1 MLIFLSFVAGV
12 VALGLC
18 SPLQTQEPFKA
29 NANADIPFGVGW
41 VDPRIN
47 GGRLLDV
54 RCTRSSSS
62 GGSLR
67 LTTYRYRYWKIV
79 SKKYGEPL
87 NVIISGR
94 SDPYILTDE
103 GFLEYTKSI
112 GFSSECLGLHY
123 GHIHEANLG
132 DGNGRTKEQLLARQH
147 YFPVWGTCWESLAGG
162 NHFRAWKQNGTWANT
177 GAWFLAAS
185 KEKSS
190 SKNHMIIPDGYNI
203 GRDYLVS
210 QATTPPGTRWKG
222 KWWLAKVDWHD
233 GLIEAGKEGA

>member
-1 MLIFLSFVAGV
+1 MLTFLFFFVA
-12 VALGLC
+12 ALGVLRALC
-18 SPLQTQEPFKA
+18 SPFHHHRAQEPL
-29 NANADIPFGVGW
+29 NVGNDPFGVGW

-47 GGRLLDV
+47 GGRLLD
-54 RCTRSSSS
+54 
-62 GGSLR
+62 
-67 LTTYRYRYWKIV
+67 IV

-162 NHFRAWKQNGTWANT
+162 NHFRAWKQNGTWANS
-177 GAWFLAAS
+177 GAWFLAVS
-185 KEKSS
+185 KEKDS

-210 QATTPPGTRWKG
+210 QACSSPTRWKG
-222 KWWLAKVDWHD
+222 KWWLATVDWHD
-233 GLIEAGKEGA
+233 GLIEAGKEGINHGIEQDGRIAILTVERL

>member
-1 MLIFLSFVAGV
+1 MLTFLSFVAGV

-18 SPLQTQEPFKA
+18 SPLQTPL
-29 NANADIPFGVGW
+29 NADIPFGVGW

-47 GGRLLDV
+47 GGRLLD
-54 RCTRSSSS
+54 
-62 GGSLR
+62 
-67 LTTYRYRYWKIV
+67 IV

-233 GLIEAGKEGA
+233 GLIEAGKEGINHGIEQDGRIAILTVERL